1 MIPAYLSALLLLTPA
16 AIIGMAVR
24 LATRN
29 RRRAGDGPASVR
41 RFFQYALL
49 FYAAAVVGEGI
60 SLLLA
65 EWWPAAPRVAEPSG
79 QSRLARATAQVIIGL
94 PLLAAVGAWV
104 RRTVRSP
111 RERSAAAPNVYLIGM
126 SLTGLGAAAYGAYR
140 LAEAATGLAGFR
152 PADATNLAVW
162 GTVWLLHFRIAARA
176 RHAGPL
182 RAGAFLGAWAGLWI
196 TGWGAWRMTEQ
207 LLGLLYRE
215 AGGTVPAADLRESVL
230 RAAFA
235 MVIGGL
241 IWVRYWATIVSGW
254 ERDRIWRGAALLG
267 GTLAGLATALAGAG
281 RLTTLG
287 LEWLLGAAAAE
298 TGRHFAPVPGALS
311 LVIVGT
317 AVWSYTGRAARPGRR
332 RDEADRLYDY
342 AGAGLGCAG
351 TVAGAAIGLSAL
363 AQWALPG
370 GATEG
375 DWRLG
380 LAGGMGL
387 LAVAVPLW
395 LRFWSRAQRR
405 RAKNPDLELSSPVRR
420 AYVTALCGAGGLA
433 ALGSLL
439 TAVFPA
445 VDDIANGLGGW
456 GTLDRTRTSLA
467 VLLTAGAAARYHQLV
482 RRSDRLRAPEE
493 PHPGVMM
500 AVLVSAAG
508 ATAAR
513 EAEKQ
518 TGVRMWVWD
527 SPQAGTASAEEIIA
541 ILDQTEG
548 QRILI
553 AVDESGHRV
562 IPFAPA

>member
-1 MIPAYLSALLLLTPA
+1 MIPAYLSALLLLIPA
-16 AIIGMAVR
+16 AIIGTAVR
-24 LATRN
+24 LATRS

-41 RFFQYALL
+41 RFIQYVAL
-49 FYAAAVVGEGI
+49 FYTAAVVAEGI

-65 EWWPAAPRVAEPSG
+65 EWQPPAAGGAEPSD
-79 QSRLARATAQVIIGL
+79 QSHLARAAAQVIAGL
-94 PLLAAVGAWV
+94 PPLLAVGAWV
-104 RRTVRSP
+104 RRTMRNP
-111 RERSAAAPNVYLIGM
+111 RERSAPAPNIYLIGM

-140 LAEAATGLAGFR
+140 LAEAATGLADFR
-152 PADATNLAVW
+152 PVDATNLAVW
-162 GTVWLLHFRIAARA
+162 GAVWLIHFRIAARA
-176 RHAGPL
+176 RHAGRL
-182 RAGAFLGAWAGLWI
+182 RAGAFLGAWAGLWVM
-196 TGWGAWRMTEQ
+196 GWGAWLMTEQ
-207 LLGLLYRE
+207 LLDLLYRE
-215 AGGTVPAADLRESVL
+215 AAGTAPAASLRESVL
-230 RAAFA
+230 RAAFG

-241 IWVRYWATIVSGW
+241 IWVRYWVTIVSGW
-254 ERDRIWRGAALLG
+254 ERDRIWRGAVRLG
-267 GTLAGLATALAGAG
+267 GTLAGLAAALVGAQQLTA
-281 RLTTLG
+281 LG
-287 LEWLLGAAAAE
+287 LEWLLGAAAAGTE
-298 TGRHFAPVPGALS
+298 QHFASVPGNLS

-317 AVWSYTGRAARPGRR
+317 AVWLYTGRAARPGQR

-342 AGAGLGCAG
+342 AGAGLGLAG
-351 TVAGAAIGLSAL
+351 AVAGASMGLSAW

-375 DWRLG
+375 DWRMG

-387 LAVAVPLW
+387 LAVAAPLW

-405 RAKNPDLELSSPVRR
+405 RAKNPDLELSSPIRR
-420 AYVTALCGAGGLA
+420 AYVTTISGAGRLA
-433 ALGSLL
+433 AAGSLL
-439 TAVFPA
+439 IAVFQIA
-445 VDDIANGLGGW
+445 DDFMNGLGGW
-456 GTLDRTRTSLA
+456 GTLDRARTSLA

-500 AVLVSAAG
+500 AVLVSADG
-508 ATAAR
+508 ATAAG
-513 EAEKQ
+513 EVEKQ

-562 IPFAPA
+562 VPFTPL